1 MKTSNALASAQGDDK
16 KDNKRNEKMR
26 AIVQT
31 EYGSTDMLRLEE
43 VNQPIVSDNGVL
55 VRVHAASVNA
65 GDWHLMRGT
74 PFFIRLMFGG
84 LLKPK
89 IKILGFDIAGR
100 VEAIGKDV
108 TQFQPGDEVFGDLSE
123 CGFGAFA
130 EYVCATAAA
139 LVLKPANTSFEEAA
153 TVPGAALTALQ
164 GLQNFGQ
171 IQAGQKVLIN
181 GASGG
186 VGSFAVQIA
195 KALGAEVTA
204 VCSTK
209 KMDRVRSLGGA
220 VGASLGAD
228 HVIDYT
234 QTDFTQTGQQYDLI
248 LDAAAYRSVFD
259 YLPVLTPDGTYVL
272 VGGST
277 AQFFQVMLLAPWI
290 SRISRRKVKC
300 LATKP
305 NQADLTTLKDLL
317 EAGKIVPFIDRRYN
331 LSEVPAAI
339 RYLEQR
345 QVMGK
350 VAISV

>member
-1 MKTSNALASAQGDDK
+1 MK
-16 KDNKRNEKMR
+16 

-31 EYGSTDMLRLEE
+31 EYGSTQMLSLQE
-43 VNQPIVSDNGVL
+43 VDKPVVPDNGVL

-74 PFFIRLMFGG
+74 PFLIRLIFGG

-89 IKILGFDIAGR
+89 IKILGTDVAGR
-100 VEAIGKDV
+100 VEAVGKDV
-108 TQFQPGDEVFGDLSE
+108 TQFQPGDEVFGSLSE

-130 EYVCATAAA
+130 EYVCATEAA

-153 TVPGAALTALQ
+153 TVPDAALAALQ
-164 GLQNFGQ
+164 GLRDFGLV
-171 IQAGQKVLIN
+171 AGQKVLIV

-195 KALGAEVTA
+195 KAFGAEVTA
-204 VCSTK
+204 LCSTK
-209 KMDRVRSLGGA
+209 KIDMVRSLG
-220 VGASLGAD
+220 AD
-228 HVIDYT
+228 CVIDYT
-234 QTDFTQTGQQYDLI
+234 QADVTRQGQHYDLI
-248 LDAAAYRSVFD
+248 FDAAAYRSVFD
-259 YLPVLTPDGTYVL
+259 YLPALTPEGTYVL

-277 AQFFQVMLLAPWI
+277 ARFFQAMFLGPWI
-290 SRISRRKVKC
+290 SRLGGRKVKC
-300 LATKP
+300 LALKP
-305 NQADLTTLKDLL
+305 DRADLIVLRDLI
-317 EAGKIVPFIDRRYN
+317 EAGKISPFIDRRYN

-345 QVMGK
+345 QVRGK

>member
-1 MKTSNALASAQGDDK
+1 MK
-16 KDNKRNEKMR
+16 

-31 EYGSTDMLRLEE
+31 EYGSTQMLSLQE
-43 VNQPIVSDNGVL
+43 VDKPVVPDNGVL

-74 PFFIRLMFGG
+74 PFLIRLIFGG

-89 IKILGFDIAGR
+89 IKILGTDVAGR
-100 VEAIGKDV
+100 VEAVGKDV
-108 TQFQPGDEVFGDLSE
+108 TQFQPGDEVFGSLSE

-130 EYVCATAAA
+130 EYVCATEAA

-153 TVPGAALTALQ
+153 TVPGAALAALQ
-164 GLQNFGQ
+164 GLRDFGLV
-171 IQAGQKVLIN
+171 AGQKVLIV

-204 VCSTK
+204 ICSTK
-209 KMDRVRSLGGA
+209 KIDMVRSLG
-220 VGASLGAD
+220 AD
-228 HVIDYT
+228 CVIDYT
-234 QTDFTQTGQQYDLI
+234 QADVTRQGQHYDLI
-248 LDAAAYRSVFD
+248 FDAAAYRSVFD
-259 YLPVLTPDGTYVL
+259 YLPALTPEGTYVL

-277 AQFFQVMLLAPWI
+277 ARFFQAMFLGPWI
-290 SRISRRKVKC
+290 SRLGGRKVKC
-300 LATKP
+300 LALKP
-305 NQADLTTLKDLL
+305 DRADLIVLRDLI
-317 EAGKIVPFIDRRYN
+317 EAGKISPFIDRRYN

-345 QVMGK
+345 QVRGK